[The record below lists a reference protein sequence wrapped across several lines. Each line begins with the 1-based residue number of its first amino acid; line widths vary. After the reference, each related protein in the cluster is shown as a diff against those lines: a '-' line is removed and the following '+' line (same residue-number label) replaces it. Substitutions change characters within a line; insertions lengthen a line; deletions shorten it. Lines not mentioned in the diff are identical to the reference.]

1 MPAPRL
7 PSSLLVATLIA
18 ACGDSTA
25 GSASDTDE
33 TTASTGAS
41 TEVTSSSSTSTGPA
55 TTGTADPSS
64 ASASSAG
71 TMTGTSTGDA
81 SDTATTTTSSP
92 SSSDTGSTGDDTTTT
107 TTGPLE
113 ITDFYGPGPF
123 DVDVEAG
130 SEKLDGECTMKYT
143 LYSPTDAADA
153 PLAIVVH
160 GFSQNQS
167 NMAQMGEHIASHGVR
182 ALTPDLCHATFI
194 DTDHP
199 QNGIDLTLLAEAVA
213 PGEEIIYVGYSAGG
227 LATFLAAASD
237 PDTRALLGLDPVDAM
252 NLGAMA
258 APGIDAPT
266 LALHGSAG
274 SCNNNGDSFGLAKL
288 VPGAWALNTVGASHC
303 DFQGDEG
310 FACGICGPNHPELRT
325 LIVALSTAF
334 VAWQADVDPTGEAW
348 VTIGGEKYLELVAEG
363 LLKPL

>member
-1 MPAPRL
+1 MSALRL
-7 PSSLLVATLIA
+7 TPLFFVATLLV

-25 GSASDTDE
+25 GSASESD
-33 TTASTGAS
+33 A
-41 TEVTSSSSTSTGPA
+41 VTSSTGSSTEAGTSGTSGAA
-55 TTGTADPSS
+55 TTGADSATSATSASTTTTTTTTTGDDTATATTTS
-64 ASASSAG
+64 ASASS
-71 TMTGTSTGDA
+71 D
-81 SDTATTTTSSP
+81 P
-92 SSSDTGSTGDDTTTT
+92 SSTTADTTTT

-113 ITDFYGPGPF
+113 ITDFYEPGPF
-123 DVDVEAG
+123 VVDSEAG
-130 SEKLDGECTMKYT
+130 SEKLDAECTMKYT
-143 LYSPTDAADA
+143 LYSPVDAADA

-167 NMAQMGEHIASHGVR
+167 NMAQIGEHIASHGVR

-199 QNGIDLTLLAEAVA
+199 QNGIDLTLLAETVA
-213 PGEEIIYVGYSAGG
+213 PGEDIIYVGYSAGG

-237 PDTRALLGLDPVDAM
+237 TDTHALLGLDPVDAM
-252 NLGAMA
+252 NLAAMA

-303 DFQGDEG
+303 DFQEDEG
-310 FACGICGPNHPELRT
+310 FACGICGPNHPELRE
-325 LIVALSTAF
+325 LIVALSAAF
-334 VAWQADVDPTGEAW
+334 VSWQAGVDPTGEEW
-348 VTIGGEKYLELVAEG
+348 VTIGGEKYLELVADG